1 MNINYN
7 NTSNINNNNN
17 LKDIYIRFKNVLSG
31 CRTIYDALYFAQYFI
46 KLNPE
51 CKNLINGMI
60 HGKQYEKISD
70 LRTIAHILSTLNDIK
85 TRNEIDEYINTN
97 IKDNFDYAQ
106 INSFIRLGRTKTY
119 NKPNDI
125 EKIDS
130 KSDEIFKLDM
140 STNNN
145 LSGLM
150 SNQIISN
157 DLDNNLQLV
166 N

>member
-7 NTSNINNNNN
+7 NNNNNNNN
-17 LKDIYIRFKNVLSG
+17 LKDIYIRYKNVLSG

-70 LRTIAHILSTLNDIK
+70 LRSIAHILSTLNELK

-106 INSFIRLGRTKTY
+106 INSFIRLGRTKSY
-119 NKPNDI
+119 DKSNDKLNDI
-125 EKIDS
+125 EKT
-130 KSDEIFKLDM
+130 DEIFKLDV

-145 LSGLM
+145 LNGL
-150 SNQIISN
+150 ISIN
-157 DLDNNLQLV
+157 IDNNFE
-166 N
+166 NIIDN

>member
-7 NTSNINNNNN
+7 NISNNNNN
-17 LKDIYIRFKNVLSG
+17 LKDIYIRYKNVLSG

-70 LRTIAHILSTLNDIK
+70 LRTIAHILSTLNELK

-119 NKPNDI
+119 DKPNES
-125 EKIDS
+125 EKT
-130 KSDEIFKLDM
+130 DEIFKLDI

-145 LSGLM
+145 LNGLL
-150 SNQIISN
+150 SINIEN
-157 DLDNNLQLV
+157 NLDNNLENNLE
-166 N
+166 NIMS

>member
-7 NTSNINNNNN
+7 TTNNNNN
-17 LKDIYIRFKNVLSG
+17 LKDIYIRYKNVLSG

-70 LRTIAHILSTLNDIK
+70 LRTIAHILSTLNELK
-85 TRNEIDEYINTN
+85 TRNEIDEYINVN

-106 INSFIRLGRTKTY
+106 INSFIRLGRTKTFDKS
-119 NKPNDI
+119 NEI
-125 EKIDS
+125 EKSNEI
-130 KSDEIFKLDM
+130 DEIFKLDM
-140 STNNN
+140 NTNNN
-145 LSGLM
+145 LNDL
-150 SNQIISN
+150 ISN
-157 DLDNNLQLV
+157 NNTMECQF
-166 N
+166 

>member
-7 NTSNINNNNN
+7 NISNNNNNNNNNN
-17 LKDIYIRFKNVLSG
+17 LKDIYIRYKNVLSG

-70 LRTIAHILSTLNDIK
+70 LRTIAHILSTLNELK
-85 TRNEIDEYINTN
+85 SRNEIDEYINTN

-106 INSFIRLGRTKTY
+106 INSFIRLGRTKSYDKQNETD
-119 NKPNDI
+119 KT
-125 EKIDS
+125 
-130 KSDEIFKLDM
+130 DEIFKLDM

-145 LSGLM
+145 LNGLM
-150 SNQIISN
+150 SN
-157 DLDNNLQLV
+157 NLELV

>member
-7 NTSNINNNNN
+7 NTTNNNNNNNINNN
-17 LKDIYIRFKNVLSG
+17 LKHIYIRYKNVLSG

-70 LRTIAHILSTLNDIK
+70 LRTIAHILSTLNDLK
-85 TRNEIDEYINTN
+85 TRNKIDEYINLN

-106 INSFIRLGRTKTY
+106 INSFIRLGRTKSY
-119 NKPNDI
+119 DKSNDI
-125 EKIDS
+125 EKID
-130 KSDEIFKLDM
+130 EIFKLDIN
-140 STNNN
+140 TNNN
-145 LSGLM
+145 LIDL
-150 SNQIISN
+150 ISN
-157 DLDNNLQLV
+157 NSIENIFE
-166 N
+166 

>member
-7 NTSNINNNNN
+7 NTNNNNN
-17 LKDIYIRFKNVLSG
+17 FKDIYIRFKNVLSG

-70 LRTIAHILSTLNDIK
+70 LRTIAHILSTLNEIK

-119 NKPNDI
+119 NKPNDT

-157 DLDNNLQLV
+157 DLDNNLELV

>member
-7 NTSNINNNNN
+7 NISNNISNNN
-17 LKDIYIRFKNVLSG
+17 LKDIYIRYKNILSG

-70 LRTIAHILSTLNDIK
+70 LRTIAHILSTLNEIK

-125 EKIDS
+125 EKINE
-130 KSDEIFKLDM
+130 KTDEIFKLDM
-140 STNNN
+140 NTNNN

-157 DLDNNLQLV
+157 DLDNNL
-166 N
+166 

>member
-7 NTSNINNNNN
+7 NKTNDN
-17 LKDIYIRFKNVLSG
+17 LKDIYIRYKNVLSG

-70 LRTIAHILSTLNDIK
+70 LRTIAHILSTLNELK
-85 TRNEIDEYINTN
+85 TRNEIDEYINLN

-106 INSFIRLGRTKTY
+106 INSFIRLGRTKSY
-119 NKPNDI
+119 
-125 EKIDS
+125 EKLNENE
-130 KSDEIFKLDM
+130 KQNETDEIFKLDM

-145 LSGLM
+145 LNEL
-150 SNQIISN
+150 ISN
-157 DLDNNLQLV
+157 NISDNNLLLS
-166 N
+166 

>member
-7 NTSNINNNNN
+7 NVNYNNTHNNNNNN
-17 LKDIYIRFKNVLSG
+17 LKDIYIRYKNVLSG
-31 CRTIYDALYFAQYFI
+31 CRTIYDALYFAQHFI
-46 KLNPE
+46 KINPE

-70 LRTIAHILSTLNDIK
+70 LRSIAQILSTINEMK
-85 TRNEIDEYINTN
+85 TRNDIDEYINTN

-119 NKPNDI
+119 DKPI
-125 EKIDS
+125 ENEKT
-130 KSDEIFKLDM
+130 DEIFKLDM
-140 STNNN
+140 NTNNN
-145 LSGLM
+145 LNDLM
-150 SNQIISN
+150 SNN
-157 DLDNNLQLV
+157 TDNNLELT

>member
-7 NTSNINNNNN
+7 TTNTNNN
-17 LKDIYIRFKNVLSG
+17 LKDIYIRYKNVLSG

-70 LRTIAHILSTLNDIK
+70 LRTIAHILSTLNELK
-85 TRNEIDEYINTN
+85 TRNEIDEYINVN

-106 INSFIRLGRTKTY
+106 INSFIRLGRTKTFDKS
-119 NKPNDI
+119 NEI
-125 EKIDS
+125 EKSNEI
-130 KSDEIFKLDM
+130 DEIFKLDM
-140 STNNN
+140 NTNNN
-145 LSGLM
+145 LNDL
-150 SNQIISN
+150 ISN
-157 DLDNNLQLV
+157 NNTMECQF
-166 N
+166 